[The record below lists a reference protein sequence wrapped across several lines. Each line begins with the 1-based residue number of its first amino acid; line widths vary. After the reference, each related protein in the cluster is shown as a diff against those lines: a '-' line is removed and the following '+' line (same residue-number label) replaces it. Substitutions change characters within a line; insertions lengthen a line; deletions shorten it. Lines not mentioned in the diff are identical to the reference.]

1 MRYFGICV
9 GASTI
14 SAVELSASNPAP
26 KIERIILKTHEGNAR
41 KTLEEVLNGL
51 KITHGD
57 SICVT
62 GRKFRNFI
70 NLSSITEP
78 EAIEKAYEFVA
89 HGEKYSAIVSAGGE
103 TFMVYSLDDNGK
115 ISNVYTGNKCA
126 SGTGEFFLQQIRRMD
141 LTIED
146 AMTLARGNTPHKVAG
161 RCSVF
166 CKSDCTHALNKG
178 EPKGNVVAGLCQMIA
193 GKISELLTKVK
204 ADKVMIVGGTSQ
216 NSVVMNY
223 LKSELPHIYI
233 PSEAPYFEAL
243 GAALW
248 SIGNETIPFPGYKN
262 FYRHSESSFSF
273 HPPLKDYKSLVTFKD
288 INFARMRDGEEAI
301 IGLDVGSTTTK
312 AVILRT
318 SDNAIAGSIYLRT
331 NGDPVGASRKCYA
344 ELAKQAPSGIKIIG
358 LGVTGSGRQIAGLHA
373 LTNGI
378 INEIIAHAT
387 AAVYFDAEVDTIFE
401 IGGQDAK
408 YTYITSGVPS
418 DYAMNEACSAGTG
431 SFLEEAAK
439 ESLGIDVKEIADIAM
454 SANRPPNFNDQCA
467 AFISSDIKNAAHEGI
482 PKEDIVAGLVYSIC
496 MNYANR
502 VKGNRPYG
510 KKIFMQGGVCYNYAV
525 PVAMAALIGKE
536 IIVPPEPGLMG
547 AFGVALELKNRI
559 NLGLSK
565 QQSFNLSE
573 LAEREVE
580 YGRTFHCKGGK
591 EKCDRNCE
599 ISTIII
605 KGQKYPFGGA
615 CNKYYNMRY
624 NIEYDAEELDLV
636 ALRQKLIFGKYSEDL
651 RHDLNENA
659 PVIGINRSF
668 LANSLFPL
676 YYNFFTKLG
685 MRVILPDEVDDE
697 GIDKKGAAF
706 CFPVEIAHGLFQNL
720 INKKPDYIFL
730 PHVIEIDSD
739 DGPGYKKNCVFVQA
753 EPFYLKTTF
762 RKKLRGIKVLS
773 PKLSFH
779 DGIRSQEKVFIKL
792 ARELGYGIKDGIVAH
807 DYACSKQ
814 EEYLREAQKIGKEAI
829 EELRRSP
836 EEFAVILF
844 GRPYNSFAKEANMGI
859 PHKFASRGLKIIPF
873 DFLPLNRNFSD
884 ETMYWGTGRMLI
896 AASDFVKKD
905 PQLYG
910 TFITNF
916 SCGPDSFIITY
927 FRDIMGKKPSLTLEI
942 DYHTADAG
950 LNTRIEAF
958 IDIVKRY
965 RELERSKKIPL
976 ADDTFVPAEVVIR
989 NNAAIVVT
997 ASEEKVPLKDPRVRV
1012 LVPSMGDLGTEAFSA
1027 ALRSLGVNAVPLPMP
1042 DYDVLKTGR
1051 GATTC
1056 KECLPMLLTAG
1067 SVLKYVEKN
1076 QRKGEILVYFMP
1088 KSTGPCRFGQYNVYL
1103 RKFIKKNRIPDVAV
1117 LTLSDDNS
1125 YAGLGSK
1132 FSYRAWQAIVISDI
1146 MEDIRQAINVIAVE
1160 PESAMK
1166 IFEKE
1171 WENIILAIERK
1182 NGISVQKQLQI
1193 SARNLRKIPVKYP
1206 ITQAKFVAIIGEI
1219 YVRRDALS
1227 RQGITDYLAK
1237 RGFISRIAPV
1247 GEYIYYSD
1255 YLLRKKLSRTKLTLS
1270 EKLEHKLKGFFQ
1282 IRIEDKFKR
1291 ILASSGLYE
1300 YEQIDVEKTI
1310 KHASH
1315 LISPYMAG
1323 ESILT
1328 VGLGLREILSTAC
1341 GVISIGPFGCM
1352 PSRVAES
1359 ILSQEMNI
1367 EGLSRLNGY
1376 KKNMPSDNC
1385 LKDLPFLA
1393 IESDGQAYPQ
1403 IIQAKLETFCLQADR
1418 IHEKMLSL
1426 NKHTISSDSH
1436 CKKE

>member
-1 MRYFGICV
+1 MRHFGICI

-14 SAVELSASNPAP
+14 SLVELSGNGKAP
-26 KIERIILKTHEGNAR
+26 KIEHVILRAHEGNAR
-41 KTLEEVLNGL
+41 KVLEETLNEVQ
-51 KITHGD
+51 ISAED
-57 SICVT
+57 SIAIT

-78 EAIEKAYEFVA
+78 EAVEKAYEFA
-89 HGEKYSAIVSAGGE
+89 SRGEKHRGIVSAGGE
-103 TFMVYSLDDNGK
+103 TFMVYSLDDTGK
-115 ISNVYTGNKCA
+115 ISNVFTGNKCA

-141 LTIED
+141 LTIDD
-146 AMTLARGNTPHKVAG
+146 AMALADGNTPHKVAG

-178 EPKGNVVAGLCQMIA
+178 EPKGNVVAGLCEMIA
-193 GKISELLTKVK
+193 GKISELLTKVNS
-204 ADKVMIVGGTSQ
+204 DKIMVVGGTSQ
-216 NSVVMNY
+216 NSIVMGY
-223 LKSELPHIYI
+223 LKSELPNIYI
-233 PSEAPYFEAL
+233 PPEAPYFEAL

-248 SIGNETIPFPGYKN
+248 SMENETIPFPGYEE
-262 FYRHSESSFSF
+262 FYRHGESAFTF
-273 HPPLKDYKSLVTFKD
+273 HPPLKEYESLVTFKELK
-288 INFARMRDGEEAI
+288 FARICNGEEAI

-318 SDNAIAGSIYLRT
+318 SDNAIAASVYLRT
-331 NGDPVGASRKCYA
+331 NGNPIDASRKCYA
-344 ELAKQAPSGIKIIG
+344 ELAKQAPSGLKIIG

-373 LTNGI
+373 LTNGV

-387 AAVYFDAEVDTIFE
+387 AAVYFDSTVDTIFE

-439 ESLGIDVKEIADIAM
+439 ESLGINVTEISEIAM
-454 SANRPPNFNDQCA
+454 RANRPPNFNDQCA

-482 PKEDIVAGLVYSIC
+482 PKEDVVAGLVYSIC

-510 KKIFMQGGVCYNYAV
+510 NKIFMQGGVCYNRSV
-525 PVAMAALIGKE
+525 PIAMAALIGKE

-559 NLGLSK
+559 NLGLSER
-565 QQSFNLSE
+565 QEFSLSE
-573 LAEREVE
+573 LAAREVE
-580 YGRTFHCKGGK
+580 YGKTFRCKGGK

-599 ISTIII
+599 ISMILI

-624 NIEYDAEELDLV
+624 NIEYDAEKLDLV
-636 ALRQKLIFGKYSEDL
+636 NLRQRLLLGKYAADL
-651 RHDLNENA
+651 HLELPSDV
-659 PVIGINRSF
+659 PTIGINRSF

-676 YYNFFTKLG
+676 YFNFFTKLG
-685 MRVILPDEVDDE
+685 MRVIMPDEVDDK

-720 INKKPDYIFL
+720 INKKPDFIFL
-730 PHVIEIDSD
+730 PHVMEIDSD
-739 DGPGYKKNCVFVQA
+739 DGPGYKKNCVFIQA

-762 RKKLRGIKVLS
+762 RKELAEIKVLT
-773 PKLSFH
+773 PKISFH
-779 DGIRSQEKVFIKL
+779 DGLRAQEKVFVEI
-792 ARELGYGIKDGIVAH
+792 ANELGYGVKNAIVAY
-807 DYACSKQ
+807 DYACSRQ
-814 EEYLREAQKIGKEAI
+814 EEYQNEARQIGGEALQQ
-829 EELRRSP
+829 LRRSP
-836 EEFAVILF
+836 DEFAVVLF

-859 PHKFASRGLKIIPF
+859 PHKFASRGVKIIPF
-873 DFLPLNRNFSD
+873 DFLPLDRNFTD
-884 ETMYWGTGRMLI
+884 ETMYWGTGRTLL
-896 AASDFVKKD
+896 AASDFIKKD

-910 TFITNF
+910 AFITNF

-958 IDIVKRY
+958 LDIIRRY
-965 RELERSKKIPL
+965 RELERNNKIPL
-976 ADDTFVPAEVVIR
+976 AGDHFIPAEVVIKG
-989 NNAAIVVT
+989 NEACITT
-997 ASEEKVPLKDPRVRV
+997 AKGEKIPLKDPRVRV
-1012 LVPSMGDLGTEAFSA
+1012 LIPSMGDLGAEAFSA
-1027 ALRSLGVNAVPLPMP
+1027 AIRSLGIHSVPLPMP
-1042 DYDVLKTGR
+1042 DPEALRIGR

-1067 SVLKYVEKN
+1067 SVLKYVQDNHRE
-1076 QRKGEILVYFMP
+1076 GEIIVYFMP

-1103 RKFIKKNRIPDVAV
+1103 RKFIRKNRLPDVAV

-1132 FSYRAWQAIVISDI
+1132 FSYRAWQAIVISDV
-1146 MEDIRQAINVIAVE
+1146 MEDIRQAILVMAKE
-1160 PESAMK
+1160 PEMAMD
-1166 IFEKE
+1166 IFAQE
-1171 WENIILAIERK
+1171 WKRILQAIERK
-1182 NGISVQKQLQI
+1182 NGVSVEKQLHS
-1193 SARNLRKIPVKYP
+1193 SAKRLNAIPKKYP
-1206 ITQAKFVAIIGEI
+1206 ISEAKFVAIIGEI

-1227 RQGITDYLAK
+1227 RQGLTDYLAQ

-1247 GEYIYYSD
+1247 GEYIYYSH
-1255 YLLRKKLSRTKLTLS
+1255 YLLKHKLSRVKLTFL
-1270 EKLEHKLKGFFQ
+1270 EKLDYRFKDFFQ
-1282 IRIEDKFKR
+1282 FRIESKFKK
-1291 ILASSGLYE
+1291 ILAHSGFYE
-1300 YEQIDVEKTI
+1300 YETIDVGKTVE
-1310 KHASH
+1310 HASH

-1328 VGLGLREILSTAC
+1328 VGLGLREIISTAC

-1359 ILSQEMNI
+1359 ILSQEMNV
-1367 EGLSRLNGY
+1367 EGLSRLNGH
-1376 KKNMPSDNC
+1376 KKHLPANH
-1385 LKDLPFLA
+1385 LIKDLPFLA
-1393 IESDGQAYPQ
+1393 IESDGQAFPQ

-1418 IHEKMLSL
+1418 VHEKLFS
-1426 NKHTISSDSH
+1426 NASATVD
-1436 CKKE
+1436 